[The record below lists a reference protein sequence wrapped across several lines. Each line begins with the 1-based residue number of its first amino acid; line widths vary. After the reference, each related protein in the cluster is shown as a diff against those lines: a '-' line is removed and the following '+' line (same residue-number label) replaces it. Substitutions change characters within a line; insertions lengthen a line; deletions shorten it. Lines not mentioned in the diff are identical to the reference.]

1 MQLKFGQSSQMFC
14 DFGFFHLGWGKGENL
29 MKSTEVND
37 FLPPII
43 YASLSQPSSFGK
55 NRFGY
60 TQARNQQLLILKK

>member
-1 MQLKFGQSSQMFC
+1 
-14 DFGFFHLGWGKGENL
+14 

-43 YASLSQPSSFGK
+43 YESLSQPYSFGK

-60 TQARNQQLLILKK
+60 TQARNQQLLIFEKVHSD